1 MSPNKKIK
9 SLRSLGRIHAGRLR
23 HYAPHVCAPYLK
35 VRCRMNPVRFF
46 TKEFTKAKY
55 KYLNKAIIEN
65 INTDL
70 FNEILEQLLGNG
82 WVKLYEY
89 DAIDAWIDFGKVK
102 IRKDNTTLVF
112 EWDNYMEGV
121 IIGSKNEIEQVA
133 KQFRLQSNSV
143 PSYINENAK

>member
-1 MSPNKKIK
+1 MS
-9 SLRSLGRIHAGRLR
+9 
-23 HYAPHVCAPYLK
+23 
-35 VRCRMNPVRFF
+35 RCRMNSVRFF
-46 TKEFTKAKY
+46 AKEFAKAKY

-102 IRKDNTTLVF
+102 IKKNNTILTF

-121 IIGSKNEIEQVA
+121 IIGNKNEIEQIA
-133 KQFRLQSNSV
+133 KQFHLQSSSV